1 MDQLGSGIDG
11 DELVAELAG
20 QARMHG
26 HAIIAVAGGEDGPS
40 FAYTVGLAGLG
51 HPGHPGHPE
60 LLVVMESQE
69 TAYALL
75 NDLAFR
81 VRDQQVRLDTP
92 VVFAADA
99 TGRYDAVAAPVPPV
113 VAAEHVTMADT
124 VARAQGWPAP
134 VAVTQ
139 VHLMDGD
146 RHWPWETSERYGPPV
161 PGSVLS
167 PVPDVASLPR
177 VELAPYEREVAPG
190 LPHDTV
196 AHVCLHVQRAE
207 RPARYV
213 FREDGGWSFVCGE
226 GGHDWGSEVR
236 AAVLGR
242 LVELDPT
249 LAQVLDLPDEH
260 EATRDEPGAAW
271 VSVPSSSGTR

>member
-1 MDQLGSGIDG
+1 MDHGGSGIDG

-26 HAIIAVAGGEDGPS
+26 HAVIAVAGGEDGPS
-40 FAYTVGLAGLG
+40 FAYTVGLAGL
-51 HPGHPGHPE
+51 GHPGHPE

-167 PVPDVASLPR
+167 PVPDVAVLPR
-177 VELAPYEREVAPG
+177 LELAPYEREVAPG
-190 LPHDTV
+190 LPYDTV

-207 RPARYV
+207 RPTRYA
-213 FREDGGWSFVCGE
+213 FREDGGWSFVCGA

-236 AAVLGR
+236 ASVLGR

-249 LAQVLDLPDEH
+249 LADILDLPDEH

-271 VSVPSSSGTR
+271 VRRAATDPS

>member
-1 MDQLGSGIDG
+1 MDEGTHGASGIDG
-11 DELVAELAG
+11 DELTAELAG

-40 FAYTVGLAGLG
+40 FAYTVGLAALE
-51 HPGHPGHPE
+51 HPE

-81 VRDQQVRLDTP
+81 VRDGRLRLDRP
-92 VVFAADA
+92 AVFAADA
-99 TGRYDAVAAPVPPV
+99 TGRYDAAAAPVPPA
-113 VAAEHVTMADT
+113 VAAEHVTVADT

-134 VAVTQ
+134 VAVVQ

-146 RHWPWETSERYGPPV
+146 RRWPWETTERYGPPV

-167 PVPDVASLPR
+167 PVPDVATLPR
-177 VELAPYEREVAPG
+177 LEVAPYEREVAPG
-190 LPHDTV
+190 LPYDTP
-196 AHVCLHVQRAE
+196 AHVCVHVQRGE

-213 FREDGGWSFVCGE
+213 FREGGGWSFVCGE
-226 GGHDWGSEVR
+226 GGHDWDTQVR
-236 AAVLGR
+236 GAVLGR
-242 LVELDPT
+242 LVDLDPG
-249 LAQVLDLPDEH
+249 LAPLLDLPDEH
-260 EATRDEPGAAW
+260 EAERATPADAW
-271 VSVPSSSGTR
+271 VSSPSGPGTR